1 MKDDDIQLFD
11 PAFHVSD
18 QQTMT
23 LRSGEVIPL
32 AEHQELAAGILKL
45 CYHLLSPRERDFL
58 YGIKLQRK
66 PLSPKQQK
74 WFDDIKRRV
83 GQFFTDALAEERRQ
97 LVKKYGR

>member
-45 CYHLLSPRERDFL
+45 CY
-58 YGIKLQRK
+58 Q
-66 PLSPKQQK
+66 
-74 WFDDIKRRV
+74 RRV